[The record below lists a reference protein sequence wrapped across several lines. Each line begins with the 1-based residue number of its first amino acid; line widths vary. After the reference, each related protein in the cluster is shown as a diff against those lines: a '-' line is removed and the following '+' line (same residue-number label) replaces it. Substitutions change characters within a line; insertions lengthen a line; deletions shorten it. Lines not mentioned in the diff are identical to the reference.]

1 MIQCEGGLRQLF
13 RRWIRAYTLHLVGPE
28 VRVTPRRIVG
38 LVLVIIGLVSL
49 LWGGISWTREE
60 TIVDI
65 GPIEAR
71 SQERE
76 TIPLPPIVG
85 GLALVAGAILLVV
98 RERSRV

>member
-1 MIQCEGGLRQLF
+1 MATSAVASSG
-13 RRWIRAYTLHLVGPE
+13 AHVAAVGPE

-38 LVLVIIGLVSL
+38 LVLVIVGLISL
-49 LWGGISWTREE
+49 LWGGISWTREK

-71 SQERE
+71 SRERE
-76 TIPLPPIVG
+76 TIPLPPVVG
-85 GLALVAGAILLVV
+85 GIALVAGAILLVV